1 MKGFFSARGQGMR
14 SNGAVNAQ
22 FGDKPGANAQQ
33 ATASHDL
40 TGKGSS
46 AMHSQ
51 RGNQLANS

>member
-1 MKGFFSARGQGMR
+1 MR

-22 FGDKPGANAQQ
+22 FSEKSGANAQQ

-51 RGNQLANS
+51 RNNQLANSQTG